1 MTWSYNVKRGW
12 SITLR
17 RITVR
22 WRWLRLI
29 WWFCIEL
36 VYQYLLI
43 FELTHLTEMVYNIS
57 GALVVVLRLEEGTH
71 NSVDLEV
78 LAQDDHTDK
87 VVPVSWK
94 HQVSFHNHDMI

>member
-1 MTWSYNVKRGW
+1 
-12 SITLR
+12 
-17 RITVR
+17 
-22 WRWLRLI
+22 
-29 WWFCIEL
+29 
-36 VYQYLLI
+36 
-43 FELTHLTEMVYNIS
+43 MVYNIS